1 MSYFDGIVDGSFK
14 TSEDGALLYYP
25 FGILGKGYVIPNI
38 EKKQEIRKR
47 LKWSF
52 AISSILMI
60 ASASSLALFVIF
72 YSIRLWIAG
81 IIYFLIISGIWFAG
95 YFISKEFTKG
105 LAPVGNK
112 LTVAE
117 SYQNSA
123 KSHNIFTLIAFEIL
137 CLVFVVTGVKIL
149 FDSQVTWIFR
159 LVGVLTILFLG
170 VGSIV
175 IGYMIKVK
183 INK

>member
-81 IIYFLIISGIWFAG
+81 IIYFLIIS
-95 YFISKEFTKG
+95 
-105 LAPVGNK
+105 
-112 LTVAE
+112 
-117 SYQNSA
+117 
-123 KSHNIFTLIAFEIL
+123 
-137 CLVFVVTGVKIL
+137 
-149 FDSQVTWIFR
+149 
-159 LVGVLTILFLG
+159 
-170 VGSIV
+170 
-175 IGYMIKVK
+175 
-183 INK
+183 